1 MKNLV
6 IAFACIAVAFI
17 VKYLPT
23 GRVGF
28 SWRVDE
34 HTHRATS
41 FNVVCFWVLLGVGL
55 LLTAI
60 EVGRRLRT
68 S

>member
-23 GRVGF
+23 GGVGL

-41 FNVVCFWVLLGVGL
+41 FNVVFFWMLLGVGFL
-55 LLTAI
+55 LVAV

-68 S
+68 N